1 MSNGRG
7 EGERHY
13 ALVSGGAIL
22 CLCGPRAERPRNG
35 DFSDE
40 FPADSKW
47 LPIVNVDSDPFDAV
61 NRPRIVV
68 GYEVNGDHVSRVY
81 SVVDRESETVPTTGD
96 TKR

>member
-1 MSNGRG
+1 MSDGNG
-7 EGERHY
+7 EGETHY

-47 LPIVNVDSDPFDAV
+47 LPIVNVDSDRFDGVNHQRIAV
-61 NRPRIVV
+61 C
-68 GYEVNGDHVSRVY
+68 YEVNCDHVSRVLLT
-81 SVVDRESETVPTTGD
+81 R
-96 TKR
+96 RW